1 MRALTRI
8 STLIASAIVVAVAI
22 AQPQYQIFDIGV
34 IQVGDTAS
42 QGFGTSPGGVA
53 VGRSITSNSASQAF
67 TWTIDGGRIGLPNLA
82 GWPHAVSNDAN
93 DGGIVVGTAS
103 TALFGS
109 SRLPVVWTNGVVTQ
123 LPLPGG
129 ETIGDANGVNGSSV
143 AVGSVDGGSD
153 QQAVIY
159 NGSSATIITQTTPD
173 GSFFVTAFG
182 INNSGRIV
190 GQGIDPNDAA
200 RNVGI
205 VYDMGRPAAFEVGA
219 LPGANGALNFG
230 VGNGGHVVG
239 SSMMNQG
246 SGMPFIWSQAH
257 GMMAIPLAA
266 GTSEGSARAVNT
278 QGWVV
283 GQDSSAFSIPFL
295 WDGTTTYRLADLLP
309 PGSGWDL
316 STNTSSSALGISD
329 NGVIVG
335 TGVHNGETRAYAMVP
350 TGPTPTP
357 TPCGLIIAYS
367 ESFDGVI
374 APALPAGWT
383 TSFTPGPANCTPTG
397 TCALGTNWATSTT
410 LPDTAPNCAFHN
422 APGCVT
428 DSILDTPT
436 FLSGPTNGS
445 LLTLRHSYDLEN
457 GLDGAV
463 LEISIN
469 GGPFVD
475 FVAAGGGAL
484 YTGTI
489 SSGTFSP
496 IAGRA
501 AWTGNSGGYVTT
513 FAQMPVSAANQ
524 NIRLRFRLATDCSG
538 AGTGWRIDT
547 ITVTDNIGCQNPT
560 PTPTPSPT
568 PAVTPTPAP
577 CVIYSLREDFDTVNP
592 PALPAGWTSSF
603 TSGPSNCT
611 PAGTCASGTNWA
623 TNAAL
628 PYLGPNSAFHD
639 APGCVTDSNL
649 DTPSFAG
656 LSGSILTFPNNYD
669 LESGRD
675 GAVLEISINGGPFV
689 DFIAAGGSFMS
700 GGYNGTISAAFH
712 SPIAG
717 RAAWTGNSGGY
728 IGTSAMIPSSAWGQ
742 NVVLRFRL
750 ATDCSGSSPGWR
762 IDNVQVIYLVPC
774 PSPTPSPSPTL
785 TPPPTPTP
793 PLTTPTPTATVT
805 PTTTPLETIP
815 PASPTPTPTATPS
828 VSPTPPPTP
837 SPTPTPVAQAL
848 NLSTRMRVQTGD
860 KVAIGGF
867 IITGTAPKHLLLRAI
882 GPSLSPG
889 VPNVLA
895 NPVMELH
902 GPGGFVTIINDN
914 WRDDPAQEALIIA
927 SGIPPTNNLESA
939 IDAPL
944 SSGSYTAIVSG
955 KNNTSGVGL
964 VEAYDLSQAA
974 DSKLS
979 NISTRAFVETGDNAV
994 IAGFILGGNNGSDRI
1009 IARGIGPSLTAAGV
1023 AEVLADPTLELRD
1036 GDGALLASNNDW
1048 QDDPNQAAEL
1058 TTAGLGLT
1066 NPLESGIAATL
1077 PPGPFTVL
1085 LAGLNDGTGV
1095 GLVEVYDLGAP

>member
-8 STLIASAIVVAVAI
+8 SALIASLVVAATAG

-34 IQVGDTAS
+34 VQVGDTAS
-42 QGFGTSPGGVA
+42 QGFGSSPGGVA

-67 TWTIDGGRIGLPNLA
+67 TWTLFSGRVGLPNLA
-82 GWPHAVSNDAN
+82 GRPHAVSNDAHDN
-93 DGGIVVGTAS
+93 GIVVGTAA
-103 TALFGS
+103 TTLFGS

-129 ETIGDANGVNGSSV
+129 ETLGDANGVNGSSV
-143 AVGSVDGGSD
+143 AVGSVDGGSN

-159 NGSSATIITQTTPD
+159 NGASATIITQTTPD
-173 GSFFVTAFG
+173 GSFFITAFG

-257 GMMAIPLAA
+257 GIMAIPLAA

-295 WDGTTTYRLADLLP
+295 WDGTTTYRLADLLA

-335 TGVHNGETRAYAMVP
+335 TGVHNGETHAFAMVP
-350 TGPTPTP
+350 AGPTPSP
-357 TPCGLIIAYS
+357 TPCGLIIAFS

-410 LPDTAPNCAFHN
+410 APDTAPNCAFHN

-428 DSILDTPT
+428 DSTLDTPS
-436 FLSGPTNGS
+436 FLSGPTNGTFLS
-445 LLTLRHSYDLEN
+445 LRHSYDLEN

-484 YTGTI
+484 YNGTI

-496 IAGRA
+496 IAGRS

-513 FAQMPVSAANQ
+513 FAQMPLSAANQ
-524 NIRLRFRLATDCSG
+524 NVRLRFRLATDCSG

-547 ITVTDNIGCQNPT
+547 ITVTDNIGCQNMS

-568 PAVTPTPAP
+568 PAVTPTPVP
-577 CVIYSLREDFDTVNP
+577 CVITSLSEDFDTVTP
-592 PALPAGWTSSF
+592 PDLPAGWASSF
-603 TSGPSNCT
+603 TPGPAFCA
-611 PAGTCASGTNWA
+611 PGGTCGSGTNWA
-623 TNAAL
+623 SNAAL

-656 LSGSILTFPNNYD
+656 VSGSSLIFQNNFD
-669 LESGRD
+669 LESGLD
-675 GAVLEISINGGPFV
+675 GGVLEISINGGPFI
-689 DFIAAGGSFMS
+689 DFIVAGGSFMS

-728 IGTSAMIPSSAWGQ
+728 TGTTAMIPPAAWGGQ

-762 IDNVQVIYLVPC
+762 IDNVRVQFAIPC
-774 PSPTPSPSPTL
+774 ATPTPSPSPTL

-793 PLTTPTPTATVT
+793 PPT
-805 PTTTPLETIP
+805 
-815 PASPTPTPTATPS
+815 TPTPTATPS
-828 VSPTPPPTP
+828 PTPTLTPTASPPPTP

-848 NLSTRMRVQTGD
+848 NLSTRMRVQTGEN
-860 KVAIGGF
+860 VGIGGF
-867 IITGTAPKHLLLRAI
+867 IITGTTPKHVLLRAL
-882 GPSLSPG
+882 GPSLTQSG

-895 NPVMELH
+895 DPVMELH
-902 GPGGFVTIINDN
+902 GPGAFVTITDDN

-927 SGIPPTNNLESA
+927 SGIPPINNLESA
-939 IDAPL
+939 IDATL
-944 SSGSYTAIVSG
+944 TSGSYTAIVSG
-955 KNNTSGVGL
+955 KNNTSGIGL
-964 VEAYDLSQAA
+964 VEVYDLSHAV
-974 DSKLS
+974 DSKLA
-979 NISTRAFVETGDNAV
+979 NISTRAFVGTGDSVV
-994 IAGFILGGNNGSDRI
+994 IAGFILGGNSGADRVVL
-1009 IARGIGPSLTAAGV
+1009 RGIGPSLPAAGV
-1023 AEVLADPTLELRD
+1023 ADALADPTLELRD

-1048 QDDPNQAAEL
+1048 QDDPTQAAAL
-1058 TTAGLGLT
+1058 TAAGLAPT
-1066 NPLESGIAATL
+1066 NNLESGIAATL
-1077 PPGPFTVL
+1077 SPGLYTAL
-1085 LAGLNDGTGV
+1085 LAGLNHGIGV